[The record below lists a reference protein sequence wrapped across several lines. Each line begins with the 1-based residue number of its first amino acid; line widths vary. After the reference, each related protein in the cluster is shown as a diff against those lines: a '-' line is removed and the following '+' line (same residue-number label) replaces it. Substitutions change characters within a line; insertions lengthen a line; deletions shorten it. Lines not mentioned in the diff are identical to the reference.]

1 MLDSWAMSR
10 RPATSQPCQAES
22 CNVICS
28 WWASDGSPSLP
39 DRTWQPRPCSRVQL
53 CRGRWPPQAMHAK
66 TCAGCWVLCLQV
78 GLCMFAHAF
87 LQANVCVDMFAI
99 DFLQANAWLGA
110 LSGIRGSLGRLKA
123 AGPREQ
129 ACGAAFAGFF
139 AQLADVMT
147 HGFGV
152 IERRPCVA
160 PLALWQPPTACGP

>member
-1 MLDSWAMSR
+1 MQLVPIQGTGTCLQRKTLLDSWAMSR

-110 LSGIRGSLGRLKA
+110 LSGIRGSLGRLKLGRASRRA
-123 AGPREQ
+123 AQPSQ
-129 ACGAAFAGFF
+129 AFLRSWPMC
-139 AQLADVMT
+139 
-147 HGFGV
+147 
-152 IERRPCVA
+152 R
-160 PLALWQPPTACGP
+160 